1 VILSPQRNSWR
12 VDRASRA
19 AVLIDGGQYFAAVRE
34 ALLKAHSTV
43 FIVGWDVDSRTRLV
57 GESGKADD
65 GFPEELAPFLSA
77 LVSRRPK
84 LAVYVLM
91 WDYSLIYA
99 LEREPLPVV
108 SLHWRTPRRIR
119 FCLDDDL
126 PLGASHHQKIVV
138 VDDSV
143 AFSGGQDLTIR
154 RWDNRE
160 HNVINPHRVD
170 PAQVPY
176 APFHDVQAI
185 VDGEAALGLAKL
197 VRERWARGACERPPP
212 IRPRGDRWP
221 ESVVPDLTSINV
233 GIARTCPATQDL
245 ADIREVE
252 ALFLDSI
259 DHAERT
265 IYIESQ
271 YFTAPQFIERL
282 VARMKEKADLEAL
295 VVLPK
300 HAHSWIEQQTMQP
313 GLLRS
318 MQVLRSAGLSTRVQ
332 LLYPSVT
339 QDGRVID
346 TMVHSKVMVVD
357 DALIRVGS
365 ANLNNRS
372 FGLDTE
378 CDLAF
383 EAQTPEHRAAI
394 LQIRNR
400 LIGHHCGVTADKV
413 TQTIAEIGS
422 LIETAVSL
430 HENGH
435 GLAAIDTGGDGPG
448 PLSPVESF
456 ADPERPIE
464 VPSLLEGFVGKRP
477 PIRRLGRVIRLIGV
491 GLVVV
496 GLTLAWRYTPL
507 SEWLDA
513 AVIQETFEEIADMRS
528 APLIVIA
535 AFVVGGLLVFP
546 VLLLIAATA
555 AAFGPWFGFAYAACG
570 ALASALV
577 TYGLGR
583 VIGGR
588 TLDTVLG
595 PRLNRIRRNIARRG
609 VLAIAAV
616 RMVPIAPFTLVNL
629 VAGATRIPLLDYVF
643 GTILGM
649 APGLVLMSA
658 LGYQIFS
665 IITHPTWTNVLLL
678 LAAVVAW
685 VGLSIGVQA
694 LLIRSRRFQA

>member
-1 VILSPQRNSWR
+1 VL
-12 VDRASRA
+12 VDA
-19 AVLIDGGQYFAAVRE
+19 GQYFGAVRE
-34 ALLKAHSTV
+34 ALLEAHSTV

-84 LAVYVLM
+84 LVIYLLV

-99 LEREPLPVV
+99 LEREPFPVV
-108 SLHWRTPRRIR
+108 SFHWRTPRRIR

-126 PLGASHHQKIVV
+126 PLGASHHQKLVV
-138 VDDSV
+138 VDDAV
-143 AFSGGQDLTIR
+143 AFSGGLDLTVR
-154 RWDNRE
+154 RWDTRE
-160 HNVINPHRVD
+160 HNAINPRRID
-170 PAQVPY
+170 PAYVPY
-176 APFHDVQAI
+176 APFHDVQAV
-185 VDGEAALGLAKL
+185 VDGEAALGLARL
-197 VRERWARGACERPPP
+197 VRERWSRGACERPPP
-212 IRPRGDRWP
+212 IRARGDRWP
-221 ESVVPDLTSINV
+221 GSVVPDLSDVNV
-233 GIARTCPATQDL
+233 GIARTCPATRD
-245 ADIREVE
+245 ASDIREVE

-259 DHAERT
+259 DHAERM

-271 YFTAPQFIERL
+271 YFTSGRFIDRL
-282 VARMKEKADLEAL
+282 VARMKEKPDLEAV

-300 HAHSWIEQQTMQP
+300 HAHSWLEQQTMQP

-318 MQVLRSAGLSTRVQ
+318 IEALTGAGLSSRVR
-332 LLYPSVT
+332 LLYP
-339 QDGRVID
+339 RVAQGDRVVD
-346 TMVHSKVMVVD
+346 TMVHSKVMAVD

-383 EAQTPEHRAAI
+383 EAQTAEHRQAI

-400 LIGHHCGVTADKV
+400 LIGHHCGVAADKV
-413 TQTIAEIGS
+413 AETIARTGS
-422 LIETAVSL
+422 LVETALSL

-435 GLAAIDTGGDGPG
+435 ALAPIDIGGDAPG

-464 VPSLLEGFVGKRP
+464 VPAFVEGFVGKRP
-477 PIRRLGRVIRLIGV
+477 PARRLGRVIKLIV
-491 GLVVV
+491 MGLVVL
-496 GLTLAWRYTPL
+496 GLALAWHYTPL
-507 SEWLDA
+507 AEWLDA
-513 AVIQETFEEIADMRS
+513 AVIQETFEDIADMQS

-555 AAFGPWFGFAYAACG
+555 AAFGPVFGFAYAGCG
-570 ALASALV
+570 AIASALV

-583 VIGGR
+583 FIGGR

-629 VAGATRIPLLDYVF
+629 VAGATRIPLLDYLF

-678 LAAVVAW
+678 FVAVAGW
-685 VGLSIGVQA
+685 IGLSIAVQA